1 MHLDP
6 TSAYYI
12 RKLLRQNF
20 DRLQSVVAHGA
31 GLVIDPLSDLNA
43 VIESLYLE
51 DHEIQATI
59 NELQQLVIVHKRLCD
74 QSSLN
79 QQSLPELERRI
90 FWLLGFK
97 EKNPGRTELVL
108 VVDDIADNIDILKG
122 SLKHQGYRV
131 ETANNGDMAIDKA
144 RTLVPDVILLDV
156 SMPGMDGFT
165 VCQTLKKSDL
175 TSNIPILFLS
185 ANTSTQD
192 KVKGFDVGGSDYI
205 TKPFQFE
212 EVFVRVEHQLKLASL
227 KVRLATQNEN
237 LQKEIISHRET
248 EALYRGMFEQAVD
261 GMFQSSAHGA
271 YLKVNASLATLYGYP
286 SPDVMMET
294 IQDVTDQVYV
304 NPDRRREFITSINY
318 DGTLVNFE
326 SQVYRQDGSIIWI
339 SESARMV
346 YDSVG
351 KFLYYEGTV
360 RDITR
365 YKQPH
370 SLQTRDM
377 PIESSDLPPQ
387 EVDVA

>member
-6 TSAYYI
+6 TSAYHI

-31 GLVIDPLSDLNA
+31 GLTIDPLSDLNA

-59 NELQQLVIVHKRLCD
+59 SELQQLVVVHKRLCD

-108 VVDDIADNIDILKG
+108 VVDDMADNIDILEG

-131 ETANNGDMAIDKA
+131 ETANNGAMAIDKA

-165 VCQTLKKSDL
+165 VCQTLKKSEL

-192 KVKGFDVGGSDYI
+192 KVKGFEVGGSDYI

-212 EVFVRVEHQLKLASL
+212 EVFARVEHQLKLASL
-227 KVRLATQNEN
+227 KVRLATQNET

-248 EALYRGMFEQAVD
+248 EALYRSMFEHAVD
-261 GMFQSSAHGA
+261 GMFQSSAHGT
-271 YLKVNASLATLYGYP
+271 YLKVNASLAKMYGYP
-286 SPDVMMET
+286 SPDAMVAT
-294 IQDVTDQVYV
+294 IQDVTDQIYV
-304 NPDRRREFITSINY
+304 NPERRREFITAINH

-326 SQVYRQDGSIIWI
+326 SQVYRQDGSVMWI

-346 YDSVG
+346 YDSAG
-351 KFLYYEGTV
+351 KFVYYEGTV

-365 YKQPH
+365 YKQPEN
-370 SLQTRDM
+370 LQTRDRS
-377 PIESSDLPPQ
+377 IEGPAIPAQ
-387 EVDVA
+387 RVDVA